1 VHPSLT
7 WWIAWLSMSWN
18 THESPAAIGIR
29 STSALDES
37 VYFDPLKF
45 TATMSYRS
53 MSLCIGSFVFIQ
65 LLAFWG
71 LVLLKRYIVPLALVP
86 RIGKSPGGLVLAGG
100 WILAALLGLVVIQ
113 HLHPP
118 P

>member
-1 VHPSLT
+1 MLASFFSRRVIVHPSLT

-53 MSLCIGSFVFIQ
+53 MSLFIAVVGVVGVWSF
-65 LLAFWG
+65 
-71 LVLLKRYIVPLALVP
+71 
-86 RIGKSPGGLVLAGG
+86 
-100 WILAALLGLVVIQ
+100 
-113 HLHPP
+113 
-118 P
+118 